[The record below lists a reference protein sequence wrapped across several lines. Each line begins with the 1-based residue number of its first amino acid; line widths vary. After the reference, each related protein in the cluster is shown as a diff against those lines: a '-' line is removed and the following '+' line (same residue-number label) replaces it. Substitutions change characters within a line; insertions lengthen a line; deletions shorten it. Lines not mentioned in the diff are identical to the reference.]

1 MVMGLVSGLVCVS
14 ENNMSSRARFLG
26 VPAGRTHVVNN
37 GIDVALFD
45 EGAAPA
51 SAQSLRA
58 ELGIEPGAPVVG
70 TAIRFEPGKGVED
83 LVRSFALV
91 RERHPSAVLLMV
103 GDGSLR
109 PQLEALAYESGVA
122 NATRFVG
129 FQSDP
134 RKFILLMDAFVLPVP
149 FGSASIALLEAMAM
163 SRACVITFGGDREA
177 IQHGVSGFCA
187 RPHDPRSIAEF
198 VNTLLDDPGRRQEI
212 GRRARVR
219 VERDYCSARVA
230 RELEQLYR
238 GG

>member
-91 RERHPSAVLLMV
+91 RERHPSAVLLWAM
-103 GDGSLR
+103 DGYVHNSR
-109 PQLEALAYESGVA
+109 RWRTNRVSPTQ
-122 NATRFVG
+122 R
-129 FQSDP
+129 
-134 RKFILLMDAFVLPVP
+134 
-149 FGSASIALLEAMAM
+149 GSWA
-163 SRACVITFGGDREA
+163 SRAI
-177 IQHGVSGFCA
+177 
-187 RPHDPRSIAEF
+187 
-198 VNTLLDDPGRRQEI
+198 
-212 GRRARVR
+212 
-219 VERDYCSARVA
+219 
-230 RELEQLYR
+230 R
-238 GG
+238 GSSSC